1 MSYGGEETSRMK
13 VEAKSVGRII
23 GRGGSKIKELEDRSN
38 AKIKILQE
46 EDYDG
51 KKEVEI
57 SGSFSE
63 IQKAKDLIEECLEQG
78 DFGGRDGGRGGGFRG
93 GYGGGFGRREGG
105 GGFGGRRDDGY
116 SRRDNYGGGGGGF
129 GRRDGGGRDS
139 GDSYGRCDNY
149 GGNRGGDRFG
159 GEDNETIMVEST
171 EVGRIIGK
179 GGSRIRE
186 MEGTSGCRIKVSR
199 DADSHGRSSVELSG
213 SKGQISRAKGL
224 IQDAGVDIMNGDDR
238 GRGW

>member
-1 MSYGGEETSRMK
+1 MSYGGDETSRMK
-13 VEAKSVGRII
+13 VESRSVGRII
-23 GRGGSKIKELEDRSN
+23 GRGGSKIKELEERSN

-57 SGSFSE
+57 SGSNSE
-63 IQKAKDLIEECLEQG
+63 IQRAKDLIEECLEAG
-78 DFGGRDGGRGGGFRG
+78 NDFGGRGGGGRG
-93 GYGGGFGRREGG
+93 GYSSGFGRREGG

-116 SRRDNYGGGGGGF
+116 GRRDNYGGGGGGGF

-139 GDSYGRCDNY
+139 GDSYGRRDNY
-149 GGNRGGDRFG
+149 GGNRGGDRGGF
-159 GEDNETIMVEST
+159 GEDNETIMVESG

-186 MEGTSGCRIKVSR
+186 MEDKSGCRIKVSR

-213 SKGQISRAKGL
+213 SKGEISKAKGL